1 MAKLYFTH
9 GTMGAQKT
17 TDLLA
22 TAYNF
27 EEHGGKVLITKP
39 ATDTKGDAD
48 VVSRVGL
55 RRSVDFLTTPE
66 MDIEAEVLRR
76 GAEVERI
83 SAVLVDEAQ
92 FLQHPSQVVTAR
104 QRYPAPPRP
113 SSLASRPVAGA
124 PVPSV
129 LARSKLLPLIPSSP
143 APSCPPRPLCTLWLI
158 SAFTRP
164 SAS

>member
-27 EEHGGKVLITKP
+27 EEHGGKVFITKP
-39 ATDTKGDAD
+39 AIDTKGDEEL
-48 VVSRVGL
+48 VSRIGL
-55 RRSVDFLTTPE
+55 RRRVDFLATPD

-76 GAEVERI
+76 RAEVEHL

-92 FLQHPSQVVTAR
+92 FLQPRQVDQLLRLAAVHAIPVMTWGCA
-104 QRYPAPPRP
+104 QTSEHTPFPGANGSLRP
-113 SSLASRPVAGA
+113 QTS
-124 PVPSV
+124 
-129 LARSKLLPLIPSSP
+129 
-143 APSCPPRPLCTLWLI
+143 
-158 SAFTRP
+158 
-164 SAS
+164 

>member
-39 ATDTKGDAD
+39 AADTKGEED

-55 RRSVDFLTTPE
+55 RRRADFLATPE
-66 MDIEAEVLRR
+66 MDIEAEVLHGKQRWS
-76 GAEVERI
+76 I
-83 SAVLVDEAQ
+83 SV
-92 FLQHPSQVVTAR
+92 
-104 QRYPAPPRP
+104 RY
-113 SSLASRPVAGA
+113 
-124 PVPSV
+124 
-129 LARSKLLPLIPSSP
+129 
-143 APSCPPRPLCTLWLI
+143 
-158 SAFTRP
+158 
-164 SAS
+164 

>member
-39 ATDTKGDAD
+39 AIDTKGDAD

-55 RRSVDFLTTPE
+55 RRRADFIATPD

-76 GAEVERI
+76 KAGMEHI

-92 FLQHPSQVVTAR
+92 FLQPAQVDQLLR
-104 QRYPAPPRP
+104 
-113 SSLASRPVAGA
+113 LAIVHTIPVMAWG
-124 PVPSV
+124 
-129 LARSKLLPLIPSSP
+129 LRTDFK
-143 APSCPPRPLCTLWLI
+143 T
-158 SAFTRP
+158 
-164 SAS
+164 